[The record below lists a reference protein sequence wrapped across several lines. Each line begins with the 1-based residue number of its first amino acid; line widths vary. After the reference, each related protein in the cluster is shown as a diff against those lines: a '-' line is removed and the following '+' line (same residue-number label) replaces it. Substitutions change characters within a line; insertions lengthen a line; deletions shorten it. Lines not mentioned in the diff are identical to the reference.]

1 MPNTSAS
8 LESRDWS
15 ACRIENITH
24 YNSFPFSLPLCSC
37 ILFSLL
43 TVCRLSDDGNV
54 ILMIIDIER
63 RRCWSGKL
71 KCDAEIEES
80 EMWHENYWEKS
91 HCLAS
96 LFTRL
101 FSFAIKYLQLAF
113 IVELIAKWKF
123 QISKQQ
129 SLRCL
134 IWYSRCAKNFSLLQ
148 FQRIFG
154 VSDIRFSP
162 PR

>member
-1 MPNTSAS
+1 MDIVSFKHRNITANEHGNFVNFEHENTVKKIKFSFKHENLDTGHSHVKSKTWKVKRKKPWCTSHILASAHMPNTSAS

-80 EMWHENYWEKS
+80 
-91 HCLAS
+91 
-96 LFTRL
+96 
-101 FSFAIKYLQLAF
+101 
-113 IVELIAKWKF
+113 
-123 QISKQQ
+123 
-129 SLRCL
+129 
-134 IWYSRCAKNFSLLQ
+134 
-148 FQRIFG
+148 
-154 VSDIRFSP
+154 
-162 PR
+162 